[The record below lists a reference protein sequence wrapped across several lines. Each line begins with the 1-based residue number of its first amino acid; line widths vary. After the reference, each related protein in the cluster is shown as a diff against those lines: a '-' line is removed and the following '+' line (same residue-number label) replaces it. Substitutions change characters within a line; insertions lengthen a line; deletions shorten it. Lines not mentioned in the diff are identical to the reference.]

1 MKRIGFIGLGLM
13 GANIARN
20 IMQGGYPMALFD
32 PCQENLAPLV
42 AHGAKSVESPQ
53 ALAECSDIVFI
64 CVPGAPQVEAIVEGR
79 QGLVLGAHD
88 GLVIVD
94 CSTSDPTLTRRLS
107 ETLADKG
114 VAFMD
119 AALGGTP
126 TQAESGELQAIVG
139 AEKDTLEVI
148 RPVLECWA
156 SKILHVG
163 PAGAGHTMKLLNQ
176 FLAMG
181 YGAIYSE
188 ALTIGAKA
196 GVTPAVFD
204 SVIRGSRMDSGFYQT
219 FFQYVLERDRNA
231 HRFSLANA
239 GKDIS
244 YVANLANDLNV
255 KAGVANAIQELYAS
269 ALDEGAGECF
279 VPELSDIVARRHG
292 VSFSP

>member
-20 IMQGGYPMALFD
+20 IMQGGYAMTLFD
-32 PCQENLAPLV
+32 PNRENMAPLLEQGAQAADSPKAV
-42 AHGAKSVESPQ
+42 AER
-53 ALAECSDIVFI
+53 SDIVFI
-64 CVPGAPQVEAIVEGR
+64 CVPGAPQVEATVEGE
-79 QGLVLGAHD
+79 QGLALGAHE
-88 GLVIVD
+88 GLIIVD
-94 CSTSDPTLTRRLS
+94 CSTSAPTLTQRLN
-107 ETLADKG
+107 ETLAAKG
-114 VAFMD
+114 VTFID

-126 TQAESGELQAIVG
+126 TQAETGELQAIVG
-139 AEKDTLEVI
+139 ADEATLEAV

-196 GVTPAVFD
+196 GVTPEVFD

-239 GKDIS
+239 GKDIR
-244 YVANLANDLNV
+244 YVANLADDLNV
-255 KAGVANAIQELYAS
+255 KAGVAHAIEALYAS
-269 ALDEGAGECF
+269 ALAEGAGESF
-279 VPELSDIVARRHG
+279 VPELSDIVAKRHG
-292 VSFSP
+292 VSFSQ